1 MLMKLSNR
9 VRSVSLQRLQMATVE
24 VHAPSSNSSSQKDCK
39 ELNSQGIKMSCANKK
54 KWPIPTSHTSQNI
67 AKELPSKS
75 QNFSVPSCS
84 LRSKVLQARDSQF
97 NSSCLPGLEER
108 LFLICLA
115 EGIWLRRSDFLGFLG
130 CSGCSSGTYSKISL
144 PRSTYSWN
152 VQIWP
157 SRIPTVWAGDHVCLC
172 KVAKYV
178 QIAASHAQPALH
190 ACCPSGSWSLASQPD
205 RVWKWSAFSLTFPDF
220 SLRKPDL
227 PKKKPSRHDKWGI
240 VLKDK
245 IGRLARWKMLRAQRI
260 APAVGGVLLEIGGFS
275 WHWKL
280 CVFSDSLGGTNQNF
294 QFIMILPIR
303 IIKI

>member
-67 AKELPSKS
+67 AKELPS

-227 PKKKPSRHDKWGI
+227 PKKKAKPAWQVRHRLEGQDRTFGSVENAASPENRTRSGRRAFGDRRILLALKTVCFLWFFGGDK
-240 VLKDK
+240 
-245 IGRLARWKMLRAQRI
+245 
-260 APAVGGVLLEIGGFS
+260 P
-275 WHWKL
+275 KL
-280 CVFSDSLGGTNQNF
+280 PVYYDFTN
-294 QFIMILPIR
+294 
-303 IIKI
+303 

>member
-144 PRSTYSWN
+144 PRSTYS
-152 VQIWP
+152 
-157 SRIPTVWAGDHVCLC
+157 
-172 KVAKYV
+172 
-178 QIAASHAQPALH
+178 
-190 ACCPSGSWSLASQPD
+190 
-205 RVWKWSAFSLTFPDF
+205 
-220 SLRKPDL
+220 
-227 PKKKPSRHDKWGI
+227 
-240 VLKDK
+240 
-245 IGRLARWKMLRAQRI
+245 
-260 APAVGGVLLEIGGFS
+260 
-275 WHWKL
+275 
-280 CVFSDSLGGTNQNF
+280 
-294 QFIMILPIR
+294 
-303 IIKI
+303 